1 MKKNVGAF
9 DRVFRVLVAAL
20 ITVLFFTDVLT
31 GTSAI
36 ILLVIAGIFLITGFI
51 SVCPLY
57 SLFGINT
64 SSRKRSN
71 DI

>member
-31 GTSAI
+31 GTLTI
-36 ILLVIAGIFLITGFI
+36 ILLAIAGFFLITGFI
-51 SVCPLY
+51 RVCPLY